1 MFIGSFSLHSK
12 WIGLSKRDPKSS
24 VLRRD
29 VESDRLIGNCDESC
43 SSNKI
48 TDTISSKIIIFIQA
62 FKMYVSDFVSLRLL
76 PVALLSS
83 VACELAPL
91 RIVLL
96 CVFLYLFFIF
106 LLLF

>member
-1 MFIGSFSLHSK
+1 M
-12 WIGLSKRDPKSS
+12 GLSKRDPKSS

-62 FKMYVSDFVSLRLL
+62 FKMYVSDFVSLRLVL
-76 PVALLSS
+76 P
-83 VACELAPL
+83 
-91 RIVLL
+91 
-96 CVFLYLFFIF
+96 CVSGAHIWSFLVPSHY
-106 LLLF
+106 

>member
-1 MFIGSFSLHSK
+1 MFIGSFSLQSK

-62 FKMYVSDFVSLRLL
+62 FKMYVSDFVSLRLVL
-76 PVALLSS
+76 PCVSVPIYGPSCFPVIISS
-83 VACELAPL
+83 VSPS
-91 RIVLL
+91 RVS
-96 CVFLYLFFIF
+96 
-106 LLLF
+106 